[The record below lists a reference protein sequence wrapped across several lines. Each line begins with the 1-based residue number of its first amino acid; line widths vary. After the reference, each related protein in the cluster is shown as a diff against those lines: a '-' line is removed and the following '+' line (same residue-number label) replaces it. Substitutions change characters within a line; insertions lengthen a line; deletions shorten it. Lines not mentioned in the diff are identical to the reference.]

1 MFWPPRDAHSE
12 SWSTPAEDHH
22 VNWDLVDL
30 LDPVEYVPAAC
41 FANAFSSHSL
51 FQHPRSQTTQLMQP
65 GRLDTRALDH
75 QTPEQPQAMIHDEE
89 KASVGSGF
97 MFEDARPAS
106 LASTSVEIYSRGE
119 KNIGCSKDRMLRTYS
134 NANIAR

>member
-1 MFWPPRDAHSE
+1 
-12 SWSTPAEDHH
+12 
-22 VNWDLVDL
+22 
-30 LDPVEYVPAAC
+30 
-41 FANAFSSHSL
+41 
-51 FQHPRSQTTQLMQP
+51 
-65 GRLDTRALDH
+65 
-75 QTPEQPQAMIHDEE
+75 MIHDEE